1 MALISQIGEQVDYLR
16 FMPNKTKENKK
27 SRYLGTLIAGP
38 GWILLGG
45 IKILIGAFLGVY
57 LISIETPFKNA
68 IDPNLCTL
76 RYLMK
81 QHLFRLLCQHSGTS
95 TYCSFCWSFSN

>member
-45 IKILIGAFLGVY
+45 IKY
-57 LISIETPFKNA
+57 
-68 IDPNLCTL
+68 
-76 RYLMK
+76 
-81 QHLFRLLCQHSGTS
+81 
-95 TYCSFCWSFSN
+95 